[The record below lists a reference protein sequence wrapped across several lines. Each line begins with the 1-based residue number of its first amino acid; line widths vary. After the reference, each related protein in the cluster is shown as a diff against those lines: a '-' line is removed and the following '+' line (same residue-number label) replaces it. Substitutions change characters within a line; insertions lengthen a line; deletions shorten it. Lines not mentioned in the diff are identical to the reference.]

1 MASRAPRMFRNGHRV
16 WAPRVREPW
25 STGAVGEYSVGWGTS
40 VSVGVGVAYPGV
52 GMGVA
57 YPAGYWPG
65 TPVGGVWVG
74 GPVY

>member
-1 MASRAPRMFRNGHRV
+1 
-16 WAPRVREPW
+16 
-25 STGAVGEYSVGWGTS
+25 
-40 VSVGVGVAYPGV
+40 
-52 GMGVA
+52 MGVA

>member
-1 MASRAPRMFRNGHRV
+1 MTSVRRARV
-16 WAPRVREPW
+16 LFLATALVVPACGP
-25 STGAVGEYSVGWGTS
+25 GTS

-74 GPVY
+74 GLVY